1 MSLTKTV
8 IIVTLLA
15 LLVYTNPTMDDYG
28 EFMHKELIQEIP
40 KEDSLGK
47 VLGSLFGGL
56 SNYLITSTTIR
67 RDFVIFSFYKTDLGD
82 ESTKVIGVLNNFI
95 VIRLP
100 ESKTDVMKSFELE
113 QNHSQSTTHTGR
125 NIEPAQKKR
134 SEAFTDAL
142 NSHEISVCMRAF
154 HIATPGFKDEDLSYL
169 KEWAGHYPT
178 RRFDS
183 SNKLDFFKVPQIKHR
198 LQSMLSKE
206 DFKKLITEY
215 TTESPIEL
223 IDNSLF
229 ISRCRP
235 HSCPENALIA
245 VSLRDGSIF
254 AMFSVPNHEEPDLY
268 EKRCF
273 AIKNDVELSNIIQE
287 RFLNGF

>member
-125 NIEPAQKKR
+125 NIEPAQKNDQKH
-134 SEAFTDAL
+134 L
-142 NSHEISVCMRAF
+142 QMR
-154 HIATPGFKDEDLSYL
+154 
-169 KEWAGHYPT
+169 
-178 RRFDS
+178 
-183 SNKLDFFKVPQIKHR
+183 
-198 LQSMLSKE
+198 
-206 DFKKLITEY
+206 
-215 TTESPIEL
+215 
-223 IDNSLF
+223 
-229 ISRCRP
+229 
-235 HSCPENALIA
+235 
-245 VSLRDGSIF
+245 
-254 AMFSVPNHEEPDLY
+254 
-268 EKRCF
+268 
-273 AIKNDVELSNIIQE
+273 
-287 RFLNGF
+287 